1 MKIPEILA
9 PAGNMEKAIVAMEY
23 GADALYLSGKAF
35 GMRAKAGN
43 FSMEELQS
51 ILTMAHQRG
60 VKVYVTVNITAHNDE
75 IGLLPGYLAELEELQ
90 IDGLIV
96 ADPGVIALAKEYAPS
111 VPLHLSTQANTV
123 NYRAAKFWE
132 ELGMARLVMARELT
146 REEIAKVSQETNAE
160 IEVFV
165 HGAMCMAYSGRCLLS
180 NVLTGRDANRGECA
194 QSCRWRY
201 AVVEEKR
208 PGQYMP
214 IEEDN
219 GGTHIFN
226 SKDLRL
232 IEYIPDLVEIGVDSL
247 KIEGRMKSSY
257 YVATVVRAYRQA
269 LDLYAADPDN
279 YVLPR
284 ELLAELD
291 KVSHRPYYAGFFVPS
306 DAGIHRPTGSYIR
319 DYDVVGVVEGFDEV
333 ACEAVVSVRNRLS
346 IGEVVEVMQPH
357 GPVLVH
363 EVTRMLRHDTS
374 EELTEAHANYTVR
387 IPMEQAKPYSMLRVE
402 RS

>member
-43 FSMEELQS
+43 FTMEELRE
-51 ILTMAHQRG
+51 ILCIANERG
-60 VKVYVTVNITAHNDE
+60 VKVYVTVNIFAHNDE
-75 IGLLPGYLAELEELQ
+75 IDLLPEYLAELEVLQ
-90 IDGLIV
+90 VDGLIV
-96 ADPGVIALAKEYAPS
+96 ADVGVLALAKEYAPS
-111 VPLHLSTQANTV
+111 IPIHLSTQANTV
-123 NYRAAKFWE
+123 NYRAGKFWE
-132 ELGMARLVMARELT
+132 ELGVARLVMARELT
-146 REEIAKVSQETNAE
+146 RDEIAKVRQETGAE

-208 PGQYMP
+208 PGEYRP
-214 IEEDN
+214 LEEDE

-232 IEYIPDLVEIGVDSL
+232 IEYIPDLVQIGVDSL

-257 YVATVVRAYRQA
+257 YVATVVRVYRQA
-269 LDLYAADPDN
+269 LDLYAANPDSFE
-279 YVLPR
+279 LPQ
-284 ELLAELD
+284 ELLDELD

-306 DAGIHRPTGSYIR
+306 DAGIHRPTGTYIR
-319 DYDVVGVVEGFDEV
+319 DYDVLGVVDSFDQK
-333 ACEAVVSVRNRLS
+333 AREAVVSVRNRLAV
-346 IGEVVEVMQPH
+346 GEVVEVMQPH
-357 GPVLVH
+357 GPVLAQKV
-363 EVTRMLRHDTS
+363 MQMFRHDS
-374 EELTEAHANYTVR
+374 GEELTEAHANYTVR
-387 IPMEQAKPYSMLRVE
+387 IPMDEVKPYSMLRIE

>member
-1 MKIPEILA
+1 MKIPELLA
-9 PAGNMEKAIVAMEY
+9 PAGNMEKALVAMEF
-23 GADALYLSGKAF
+23 GADAIYLSGKAF

-43 FSMEELQS
+43 FSRNEMEDVLS
-51 ILTMAHQRG
+51 AARKRG

-75 IGLLPGYLAELEELQ
+75 IDLLPAYLAELEELGV
-90 IDGLIV
+90 DGLIV
-96 ADPGVIALAKEYAPS
+96 ADVGVISLAKEYAPS
-111 VPLHLSTQANTV
+111 IPLHLSTQANTV

-132 ELGMARLVMARELT
+132 ELGLARLVMARELT
-146 REEIAKVSQETNAE
+146 REEIARVRQETKAE

-180 NVLTGRDANRGECA
+180 NFLAGRDANRGECA

-201 AVVEEKR
+201 TVMEEKR
-208 PGQYMP
+208 PGEYMP
-214 IEEDN
+214 IEEDE

-232 IEYIPDLVEIGVDSL
+232 IEYIPDLAQIGVDSL

-279 YVLPR
+279 YVLPQ
-284 ELLAELD
+284 ELLDELD

-306 DAGIHRPTGSYIR
+306 DAGIHPATSSYIR
-319 DYDVVGVVEGFDEV
+319 DYDVVGVVESYDPQTG
-333 ACEAVVSVRNRLS
+333 EATVSVRNR
-346 IGEVVEVMQPH
+346 ITAGEAVEVLQPR
-357 GPVLVH
+357 GPVLTH
-363 EVTRMLRHDTS
+363 QLDRMIRVDS
-374 EELTEAHANYTVR
+374 GEELSEAHANYTVR
-387 IPMEQAKPYSMLRVE
+387 IPMDEVKPLSMLRVK